1 MAIDPQKLT
10 QAVVHWLEYESA
22 IGRSD
27 LFDEAYMAFPLGNY
41 LQVHG
46 GGKVRPESIHPVLNR
61 GNQGK
66 GRRAAVD
73 FVITPN
79 ESEVWEWAIE
89 TKFIVDNR
97 DFSQEV
103 FDDILRLEC
112 LVEEYKAARY
122 LLVVAGSGKLLHAL
136 FVNRSAQVGGGGA
149 VQPLFPSVLSVDTA
163 NPKLTVNIE
172 GSQEPQRGYWK
183 DAKHNQVQGWPAS
196 LSTVLLGKSGDVSDA
211 SQGFAC
217 LAWEIT
223 PSVRPL
229 VQVN

>member
-22 IGRSD
+22 IGRAE
-27 LFDEAYMAFPLGNY
+27 LFDEAYMAFPLGTY

-46 GGKVRPESIHPVLNR
+46 GGRVRPEALHPVLNR
-61 GNQGK
+61 NMQGK

-73 FVITPN
+73 FVVTPDG
-79 ESEVWEWAIE
+79 SEVWEWAIE

-112 LVEEYKAARY
+112 LVEDYKAARY
-122 LLVVAGSGKLLHAL
+122 LLVVAGSGGQIHSL
-136 FVNRSAQVGGGGA
+136 FVQKSGQVGGGGNL
-149 VQPLFPSVLSVDTA
+149 QELFPKVLSVDPA
-163 NPKLTVNIE
+163 QPEIE
-172 GSQEPQRGYWK
+172 VDIQNAAEPQKSYWK
-183 DAKHNQVQGWPAS
+183 DAKHDRMAGWPAK
-196 LSTVLLGKSGDVSDA
+196 LTTKLVGKSGDVSTA
-211 SQGFAC
+211 HSGFSC

-223 PSVRPL
+223 PTIRPL
-229 VQVN
+229 IQVN